1 MRAFSISPFAFR
13 VYICKYFIYLLK
25 KPEIVYLKGVGP
37 KRAEAFKKLG
47 LQFVTDLFTVYPRD
61 YLVNTTISE
70 IRKYQEKNLLICAE
84 ITDRRKPFKPNQPT
98 KLIIADKTGVTEVL
112 VWGNTFYRDKQF
124 SVGDKYL
131 FWGKVNFS
139 NFGLQFDL
147 RDHKKFEEGDDEML
161 KYPLIP
167 IYILSGELRKTWI
180 KPLNLT
186 KIIFNAFR
194 KSAGEINE
202 VLSEK
207 IRTGY
212 SLLDHKHALLR
223 THYPLSHEDTEVTR
237 KTIAFEELFYLQLVM
252 ALRRKSIENEEAGI
266 VFDKTGDKLHKL
278 FNELI
283 GFELTGAQKRVIKE
297 IRADMK
303 SNRPM
308 NRLLQGDVGSGKT
321 IVAVFCMLVA
331 IENGYQCAFMCPTEI
346 LAEQHYKVLSQHFEK
361 LGVNIVQLVG
371 GQKKKQRDSILD
383 DIKTGKANVIVGT
396 HALIQEK
403 VEFKKLGFI
412 VIDEQHKF
420 GVMQRAKL
428 HEKSTSMGYNPDV
441 LVMTATPIPRTLSL
455 TFYGDLDVSVI
466 DELPKNRKAIKT
478 GLRFEHDRLNVYK
491 FIREEIKKGRQAYIV
506 YPIIDESEKL
516 DLKSATAHYEIL
528 KNSVFPELRV
538 SLIHGRMLWY
548 EIDETINDFK
558 NGKIDILVSTTVIE
572 VGIDIPNATI
582 MVIEEA
588 QRFGLSQLH
597 QLRGRVGRGADQ
609 SYCILMADDRQTDIT
624 RARLSVMVETTDG
637 FKISETDM
645 KLRGPGEFLGT
656 RQSGELKFSAADLSK
671 DNEIV
676 EHAREAAFKLVND
689 DPQLRNAENKNI
701 KEHFLTNYRDSMS
714 LIKVA

>member
-1 MRAFSISPFAFR
+1 MT
-13 VYICKYFIYLLK
+13 K
-25 KPEIVYLKGVGP
+25 KPEIIYLKGVGP

-47 LQFVTDLFTVYPRD
+47 LQFVSDLFTVYPRD
-61 YLVNTTISE
+61 YLIKTTISE
-70 IRKYQEKNLLICAE
+70 IRKYNEKNILICAE

-98 KLIIADKTGVTEVL
+98 KLMIADKTGITEVL

-131 FWGKVNFS
+131 FWGKVNFN

-167 IYILSGELRKTWI
+167 VYILSGELRKTWI

-194 KSAGEINE
+194 KSTGEIKE
-202 VLSEK
+202 VLSEQ
-207 IRTGY
+207 IREDY
-212 SLLDHKHALLR
+212 KLLDHKHALLR
-223 THYPLSHEDTEVTR
+223 THYPLSNEDTEVTR

-252 ALRRKSIENEEAGI
+252 ALRKKSIENEEAGI
-266 VFDKTGDKLHKL
+266 VFDKTGEKLYKL

-331 IENGYQCAFMCPTEI
+331 IENGYQCAFMCPTEL
-346 LAEQHYKVLSQHFEK
+346 LAEQHYKVLSQYFDK

-371 GQKKKQRDSILD
+371 GQKKKQREAILD

-396 HALIQEK
+396 HALIQDK

-428 HEKSTSMGYNPDV
+428 HEKSTSMGFNPDV

-455 TFYGDLDVSVI
+455 TFYGDLDVSII
-466 DELPKNRKAIKT
+466 DELPKNRKTIKT
-478 GLRFEHDRLNVYK
+478 GLRFEQDRLNVYK
-491 FIREEIKKGRQAYIV
+491 FIKDEIKKGRQAYIV

-516 DLKSATAHYEIL
+516 DLKSATEHYEIL
-528 KNSVFPELRV
+528 RKSIFPEFKV

-572 VGIDIPNATI
+572 VGIDIPNAAI

-609 SYCILMADDRQTDIT
+609 SYCILMADDRQTDNT

-656 RQSGELKFSAADLSK
+656 RQSGELKFTAADLAK
-671 DNEIV
+671 DDEIV
-676 EHAREAAFKLVND
+676 EKAREAAFKLVND
-689 DPQLRNAENKNI
+689 DPQLRKTENENI
-701 KEHFLTNYRDSMS
+701 KEHFLMNYRDSMS